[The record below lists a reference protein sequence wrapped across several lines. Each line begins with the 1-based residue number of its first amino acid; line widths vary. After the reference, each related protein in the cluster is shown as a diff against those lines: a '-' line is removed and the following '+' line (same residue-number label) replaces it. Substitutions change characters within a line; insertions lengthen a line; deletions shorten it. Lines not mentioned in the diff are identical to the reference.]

1 MNKQNKKTLNS
12 VLKEIKLDKRYNTTK
27 VLNRWCNKYT
37 AASALWGFLIGS
49 LLSMYFSLEAKNR
62 TPEALERKVIP
73 QVVEVKAIEKDWDLD
88 PVGYIRFRGNE
99 IGYDEY
105 DITKLHGLL
114 DCENGLHTPDR
125 VNYLYD
131 GENGR
136 YTAAGIAMITNS
148 TWRQHKCTGSKW
160 DATDNIDCFYKII
173 GDNKLSDYKASKSCW
188 IEKFNPNDIF
198 FIKVE

>member
-1 MNKQNKKTLNS
+1 MKKEYIKNILGNS
-12 VLKEIKLDKRYNTTK
+12 QKRTYRREIFRQRRAGFVLALIIMAIIACPLYDKYRKSSISQPLSQTISNPVTEVSAKEIDY
-27 VLNRWCNKYT
+27 
-37 AASALWGFLIGS
+37 
-49 LLSMYFSLEAKNR
+49 
-62 TPEALERKVIP
+62 
-73 QVVEVKAIEKDWDLD
+73 DLD
-88 PVGYIRFRGNE
+88 PMAYLRFKGRE
-99 IGYDEY
+99 IGYDDF
-105 DITKLHGLL
+105 DITKFHQLL

-188 IEKFNPNDIF
+188 IEKFNPNDIV